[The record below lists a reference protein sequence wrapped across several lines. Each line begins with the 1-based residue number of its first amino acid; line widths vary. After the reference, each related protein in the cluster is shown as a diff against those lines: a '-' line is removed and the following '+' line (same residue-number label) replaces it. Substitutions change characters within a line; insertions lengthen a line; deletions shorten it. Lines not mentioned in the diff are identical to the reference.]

1 MANIINLTLHTLTVV
16 VNGKTVLEVP
26 ASGQLAR
33 CAQTTTMND
42 PVVVNGVEIPT
53 GANAFGEIEGLPEAQ
68 PDTLFFV
75 SALVA
80 QAAWAQGRNDV
91 VCPLVAV
98 RDDQGRVIGTSGL
111 ATNPAA

>member
-1 MANIINLTLHTLTVV
+1 MTIVNLTLHTLTVV
-16 VNGKTVLEVP
+16 VNGEVILEVP
-26 ASGQLAR
+26 ASGNVAR
-33 CAQTTTMND
+33 CAQTTNIGA
-42 PVVVNGVEIPT
+42 PVVVNGLEIPT
-53 GANAFGEIEGLPEAQ
+53 GSNVFGEIEGLPNAV
-68 PDTLFFV
+68 PDTLYFV

-91 VCPLVAV
+91 VCPLIAV